1 MHSEKLVIAMSIDT
15 YGLPSEEYEEFF
27 EDNVRFAAQL
37 YLKTC
42 KIISAEGA
50 GNVDFKTVLD
60 MYQEAVYA
68 TNDDC
73 RKYQKANNPEAL
85 KDTDLLGIYPS
96 REEMLEEIKA
106 VSAKVEAL
114 TEYVTELVKVTTKG
128 LEGIAENL
136 VD

>member
-1 MHSEKLVIAMSIDT
+1 MSIDT
-15 YGLPSEEYEEFF
+15 YGLPTEQYEKFF
-27 EDNVRFAAQL
+27 KDNVRFAARL
-37 YLKTC
+37 YLDTC
-42 KIISAEGA
+42 NILSAEGA

-60 MYQEAVYA
+60 MYQEAVYQ

-73 RKYQKANNPEAL
+73 RRYQKANNPEAL

-114 TEYVTELVKVTTKG
+114 TELVKSTTKG
-128 LEGIAENL
+128 LENL